1 MQKRTSLANG
11 MFVLGYGLYK
21 AAGGSGYLSA
31 MGMAGDN
38 TGFVSTNGFMLANTA
53 SSVLACLLIAFVAAK
68 APTRFLGRAFSL
80 LAYGL
85 LVLDFLIVPQW
96 GSAVAVGVVY
106 GVSTMVLSVSWFVAC
121 VEQVENPAV
130 AITCGLL
137 LSTTL
142 QAAINAFGVS
152 EASVLVA
159 LLVLSAAMRFG
170 IFGFGARDASA
181 HAGRPFRL
189 GTKASGMFLPAL
201 LCLMVCVFVVGASNV
216 AALGSSLEPLFGG
229 VDMQTTYLL
238 AAIGAATVVFC
249 GEAAPDP
256 TKAYTRLLPVLF
268 ALFSLIPLL
277 GEGMGPVAGSIMV
290 GCYQAIA
297 ILFAAFSVKFAA
309 DERLDPRALAPLC
322 FGASSLA
329 LLLGLAAGTLLGLLG
344 SRGLPLPV
352 LVMLVSVYPLG
363 LVLFFVTRRRKVGQ
377 ADGEDGGRSAALS
390 VGPAGEGD
398 IGEEMES
405 AFKRRA
411 TEMAARY
418 GLTKREEEILVY
430 VARGRS
436 ARVISDELF
445 ISENTT
451 WSHIKR
457 IYAKTGKHSK
467 QELLDLFEE
476 R

>member
-1 MQKRTSLANG
+1 MQKRTALTNAL
-11 MFVLGYGLYK
+11 FVLGYGLYK

-38 TGFVSTNGFMLANTA
+38 TGFVSTNGFMFANTA
-53 SSVLACLLIAFVAAK
+53 SSVLACLVIAFAATK
-68 APTRFLGRAFSL
+68 LPARFPGRAAPL

-85 LVLDFLIVPQW
+85 LVLDFLIVPQF
-96 GSAVAVGVVY
+96 GSAVAVGIVY
-106 GVSTMVLSVSWFVAC
+106 GVSTMVLSISWFVVC
-121 VEQVENPAV
+121 VEQVKKPAV

-137 LSTTL
+137 LSTML
-142 QAAINAFGVS
+142 QAGMHVLDVG
-152 EASVLVA
+152 EAPLLVA
-159 LLVLSAAMRFG
+159 LLSLSAAMRLG
-170 IFGFGARDASA
+170 IFQVGARAASA
-181 HAGRPFRL
+181 RASHPLRF
-189 GTKASGMFLPAL
+189 GTKASGVFFPAV
-201 LCLMVCVFVVGASNV
+201 LCLMVCVFVVGVSNV

-229 VDMQTTYLL
+229 VNMQTTYLM
-238 AAIGAATVVFC
+238 AAIVSATVVFC

-268 ALFSLIPLL
+268 AVFSLIPIL
-277 GEGMGPVAGSIMV
+277 GAGMGSAAGSIMV
-290 GCYQAIA
+290 GCYQSIA

-309 DERLDPRALAPLC
+309 DERLEPRVLAPIC
-322 FGASSLA
+322 FGASSFA
-329 LLLGLAAGTLLGLLG
+329 LLLGLATGTLLGLLG

-352 LVMLVSVYPLG
+352 LVMLVAVYPLG

-377 ADGEDGGRSAALS
+377 ADGAGDGQGAAFAGS
-390 VGPAGEGD
+390 AGEGE
-398 IGEEMES
+398 IGEEVES

-411 TEMAARY
+411 TEMAGLY
-418 GLTKREEEILVY
+418 GLTRREEEILVY

-436 ARVISDELF
+436 ARVISEELF

-476 R
+476 G